1 MRFLRFYSFKCLVD
15 LWSGSYWSNFPFLFL
30 LRFRNIAFLLS
41 TLNNVVMKKIC
52 FLLFLF
58 CTCIAQ
64 AQNAYRTDK
73 IYLMSLV
80 PKRIPI
86 VWNVVNWI
94 FITLKTRRISQ
105 LLSGFTVVV
114 WKAEIN
120 LSQKNCENKGLQ

>member
-64 AQNAYRTDK
+64 AQNA
-73 IYLMSLV
+73 LV

-120 LSQKNCENKGLQ
+120 LSQKN

>member
-1 MRFLRFYSFKCLVD
+1 M
-15 LWSGSYWSNFPFLFL
+15 WSGSYWSNFPFLFL

-73 IYLMSLV
+73 DISYVSGSETDTYRLERCKLD
-80 PKRIPI
+80 
-86 VWNVVNWI
+86 
-94 FITLKTRRISQ
+94 ITLKTRRISQ

-120 LSQKNCENKGLQ
+120 LSQKN